1 MQTLTDTSA
10 KRWSFRL
17 TMFPLALL
25 VVSIGVAQAQGAP
38 PVNAGSLLQEVER
51 QRPAPA
57 APRLPP

>member
-10 KRWSFRL
+10 KRWSSRMM
-17 TMFPLALL
+17 MFALVLL
-25 VVSIGVAQAQGAP
+25 VASIGVAKAQGAP

-57 APRLPP
+57 APR